1 MPEQLRPESKDR
13 GEAATTISHFSFLI
27 SNWRRHNPETKQK
40 STPFGVLC
48 LVRLGGFE
56 PPTHGLGNR
65 RSIQLSYKRMNLF
78 YYSMGENM

>member
-1 MPEQLRPESKDR
+1 MGRLASLFNLES
-13 GEAATTISHFSFLI
+13 
-27 SNWRRHNPETKQK
+27 NQK
-40 STPFGVLC
+40 SPRFGVLC

-65 RSIQLSYKRMNLF
+65 RSIQLSYKRMDLS

>member
-1 MPEQLRPESKDR
+1 MPEQLRPEPSI
-13 GEAATTISHFSFLI
+13 AAKPPPPFLISHFSFLI
-27 SNWRRHNPETKQK
+27 GADTIPKQK
-40 STPFGVLC
+40 STPFGVLY

-65 RSIQLSYKRMNLF
+65 RSIQLSYKRMDIP

>member
-1 MPEQLRPESKDR
+1 MRRTTPIEPSEPVEPAEPLSYAIEGRHAPRANPES
-13 GEAATTISHFSFLI
+13 
-27 SNWRRHNPETKQK
+27 KQK

-65 RSIQLSYKRMNLF
+65 RSIQLSYKRMDLS

>member
-1 MPEQLRPESKDR
+1 MRRTTPIELSEPAPPLPLFRTQSKD
-13 GEAATTISHFSFLI
+13 GTPKGLTLHP
-27 SNWRRHNPETKQK
+27 NKK

-65 RSIQLSYKRMNLF
+65 RSIQLSYKRMNLS

>member
-1 MPEQLRPESKDR
+1 MRR
-13 GEAATTISHFSFLI
+13 TTIPHSSFLI
-27 SNWRRHNPETKQK
+27 PHLSKAFSRDQGAARPRANPESKQK

-65 RSIQLSYKRMNLF
+65 RSIQLSYKRMNLS

>member
-1 MPEQLRPESKDR
+1 MDPKK
-13 GEAATTISHFSFLI
+13 
-27 SNWRRHNPETKQK
+27 N
-40 STPFGVLC
+40 TPFGVLC

-65 RSIQLSYKRMNLF
+65 RSIQLSYKRMSLS

>member
-27 SNWRRHNPETKQK
+27 GADTIPKQK

-65 RSIQLSYKRMNLF
+65 RSIQLSYKRMDLS